1 VNGDQK
7 SLVLS
12 SWRSKCRPL
21 AMIVFPLW
29 FLSVVLILNTL
40 KDWSILSFTVYT
52 DIYTSNFT
60 FVIKKLNYG
69 IFELHKL
76 LKVCRIASQKK
87 LDYSRP

>member
-1 VNGDQK
+1 VNGNQK
-7 SLVLS
+7 SLALS

-60 FVIKKLNYG
+60 FVIKKLSHG
-69 IFELHKL
+69 IFQLHKL
-76 LKVCRIASQKK
+76 LKVCGIASQKK

>member
-1 VNGDQK
+1 MNGNQK

-21 AMIVFPLW
+21 AMTVFPLW

-60 FVIKKLNYG
+60 FVIKKLNHG
-69 IFELHKL
+69 IFKLHEL
-76 LKVCRIASQKK
+76 LKVCKIASQKE